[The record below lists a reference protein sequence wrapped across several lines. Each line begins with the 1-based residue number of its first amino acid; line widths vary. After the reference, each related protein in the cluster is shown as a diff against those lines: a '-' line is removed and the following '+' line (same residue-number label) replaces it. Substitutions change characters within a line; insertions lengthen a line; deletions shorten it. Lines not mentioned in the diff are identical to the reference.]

1 MLQIIL
7 LLLMTSCTHFVT
19 EREAYVQAYR
29 SGGFDAVETEVSKLI
44 AKGGENEQV
53 WLRLDRA
60 TERLVSGNPK
70 GAIEDYQVALAM
82 IDYFNESGLLENI
95 GQTLFYDG
103 AGPYRGDDYEQ
114 LLARV
119 YFAFACLLD
128 NDESNA
134 IALLRQAEEWSQAKM
149 EEYRH
154 HPATAQIGVPENPL
168 GKYVFAALLEKRGDI
183 SNAEILFQQSGI
195 DLGRGGPAT
204 ILIICHNGQA
214 PYKYTEY
221 CPASQASAFALEVL
235 MGCYGPGPAISSLT
249 GIPVPALAM
258 RAGCLPIPTTAT
270 LDGVS
275 VTLQPVFSIAQ
286 AATCEM
292 HQKRPVVI
300 ARGVARLALRRGAV
314 YAAQRQD
321 PCFGQLLDLGILIAN
336 AATRADTRSWSLLPE
351 RLDLA
356 RFDVEAGSHTLKIN
370 QFETTICLKRGDV
383 ALIHVFNLYPGLSQ
397 ILIPYNIQE
406 HL

>member
-7 LLLMTSCTHFVT
+7 LLLLSSCTHFVA
-19 EREAYVQAYR
+19 EREGYVHAYR
-29 SGGFDAVETEVSKLI
+29 SGCFEAVEGEVSTLI

-70 GAIEDYQVALAM
+70 GAIEDYQAALDT

-114 LLARV
+114 LLARL

-128 NDESNA
+128 NEESNA
-134 IALLRQAEEWSQAKM
+134 MALLRQAEEWSQAKR
-149 EEYRH
+149 EEYGR

-168 GKYVFAALLEKRGDI
+168 GKYLFAALLEKQGDR
-183 SNAEILFQQSGI
+183 SNADILFQQSGI

-204 ILIICHNGQA
+204 LLILCHNGQA

-221 CPASQASAFALEVL
+221 CPASQASAIALEVL

-258 RAGCLPIPTTAT
+258 RPGCLPVPTTAT

-275 VTLQPVFSIAQ
+275 VNLQSVFNIAQ
-286 AATCEM
+286 AAACEIY
-292 HQKRPVVI
+292 QKRPVVI

-321 PCFGQLLDLGILIAN
+321 PCFGQLLDLGMLIAN

-356 RFDVEAGSHTLKIN
+356 RFDVEAGRHTLKIN
-370 QFETTICLKRGDV
+370 HFETTICLNKGDV
-383 ALIHVFNLYPGLSQ
+383 VLIHIFNLYPGLCQ
-397 ILIPYNIQE
+397 IVIPQNIQE